1 MKTLV
6 EVDGVLAGDDL
17 ILAALALLH
26 HGCCRL
32 GLEHRCC
39 CCCCCE
45 FAVAGKSSAVVGLP
59 PSRCET
65 TPAPSILFTFR
76 KILAVYFFIQS
87 VFDLRGVRLLEIG
100 VIIRLCFWVIH
111 VDPRTVDLPHSRR
124 SWPSIN

>member
-1 MKTLV
+1 METLV

-39 CCCCCE
+39 CCCCE

-65 TPAPSILFTFR
+65 TPVPSILFTSR
-76 KILAVYFFIQS
+76 KIVAVYSFIQC
-87 VFDLRGVRLLEIG
+87 VFDLLGVRLLEIKF
-100 VIIRLCFWVIH
+100 IIRSFFGHQCG
-111 VDPRTVDLPHSRR
+111 PTYRR
-124 SWPSIN
+124 SSAFEEIVAVD